1 MEGALSWVKG
11 RCKCPDVGVPP
22 SAAGREA
29 WPKGKKQ
36 RRLRGESIREEM
48 GVCVCVCVCAC
59 IREEMGVHVCS
70 GRGVQAGECQVIT
83 PLKAS
88 SDPLGVRSW
97 AKCWYLK

>member
-48 GVCVCVCVCAC
+48 GVCVCVCACVRASERRWVCMC
-59 IREEMGVHVCS
+59 VLGEES
-70 GRGVQAGECQVIT
+70 RLEN
-83 PLKAS
+83 
-88 SDPLGVRSW
+88 VRSSHL
-97 AKCWYLK
+97 LKLPVTHWG

>member
-48 GVCVCVCVCAC
+48 GV
-59 IREEMGVHVCS
+59 RVCS